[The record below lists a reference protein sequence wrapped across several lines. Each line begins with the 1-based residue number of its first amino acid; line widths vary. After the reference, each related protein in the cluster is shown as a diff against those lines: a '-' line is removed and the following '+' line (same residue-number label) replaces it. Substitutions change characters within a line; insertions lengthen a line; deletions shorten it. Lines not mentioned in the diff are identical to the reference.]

1 MFFFLSGRVSS
12 LFRCDFGGCYNL
24 IRAKFLA
31 RNENSTDT
39 LYVQNFCFHKNVR
52 RSMPGLGIPEVY
64 DIDQWH
70 SSQWIKC
77 SGLVFFLQRLPFVY
91 IREYRARPTP
101 VPLLHRCM
109 QAMVNLRINKGAK
122 FHTLCFM
129 YFIIIIL
136 FFCRLAIIE
145 LYWGNTGVQIYVMK
159 SVFMPLSE
167 HCRYLSQSLSS
178 LRCPSVSVIAAAQW
192 ICRAQTAKIGM
203 AIQAII
209 GAKSANCKAEL
220 VHTMDKVASTPGVSF
235 VLLHTTRSRWFNYTT
250 RTIHIIG
257 FTVAPYRALSH
268 WPPDNCTF
276 CTQLVGQC
284 GFMFCSEIKFRKL
297 DLNQWV
303 LSAVHLLVTQHGCLF
318 MMRARVCVYSFHCV
332 MHTHRGNSDSYLG
345 RHPNYECINFRC
357 INGPV
362 FFFFFATDRHNHF

>member
-1 MFFFLSGRVSS
+1 M
-12 LFRCDFGGCYNL
+12 
-24 IRAKFLA
+24 
-31 RNENSTDT
+31 
-39 LYVQNFCFHKNVR
+39 LYVFHYYYFILLSVGYNWIILRKYWSTNLCDEKCLHAAFGTLSLPLTVTLLASLPLCLCHCCRSVNMQSADRKNR
-52 RSMPGLGIPEVY
+52 NG
-64 DIDQWH
+64 H
-70 SSQWIKC
+70 SSHNRGEEC
-77 SGLVFFLQRLPFVY
+77 
-91 IREYRARPTP
+91 
-101 VPLLHRCM
+101 
-109 QAMVNLRINKGAK
+109 
-122 FHTLCFM
+122 
-129 YFIIIIL
+129 
-136 FFCRLAIIE
+136 
-145 LYWGNTGVQIYVMK
+145 
-159 SVFMPLSE
+159 
-167 HCRYLSQSLSS
+167 
-178 LRCPSVSVIAAAQW
+178 
-192 ICRAQTAKIGM
+192 
-203 AIQAII
+203 
-209 GAKSANCKAEL
+209 NCKAEL

-268 WPPDNCTF
+268 WPPGNCTF

-357 INGPV
+357 INGPI
-362 FFFFFATDRHNHF
+362 FFFFCSPPTATTTFNWIWLI